1 MDNRGFIK
9 FLDDYKGKQEMLQMD
24 YLHMLRTIDHN
35 YLNMSYPVP
44 DFSNI
49 GQSDV
54 NVYKKWQE
62 EHVTQTEI
70 EDEDTVVIE
79 KPKTKKTIKVILS
92 SFDDLIQMIDDN
104 EYDDQYSYNI
114 DLKSLHLIKPELIKL
129 NNMIGMKKMKDS
141 LLDQLL
147 YFLQG
152 LHEGEHGDYKHTIIY
167 GPPGTGKT
175 EVAKIIGM
183 IYSKVGILKKNV
195 FKKVTRCDLVAG
207 FLGQTAIKTKK
218 VLDSCIGGVLFIDE
232 VYALGSSSGN
242 DDFSRE
248 CIDTI
253 CEALSDYKNDLMVI
267 IAGYKE
273 EIDER
278 FFQVNSGLESRFI
291 WKFNMENYNADE
303 LYNIFKNIVTISD
316 WKLDDGVKTDW
327 FTTNHKRFK
336 SLGRDMELLFTFSKI
351 SYGRRMYGNEN
362 VKDKLISL
370 CDLNKGFEIFK
381 NNKPDKNH
389 EMSNYLLSTIY
400 M

>member
-9 FLDDYKGKQEMLQMD
+9 FLDDYKGKQEMLQTD

-35 YLNMSYPVP
+35 YVNMSYPVP

-49 GQSDV
+49 GQRDV

-79 KPKTKKTIKVILS
+79 KPKTKKIINVILS
-92 SFDDLIQMIDDN
+92 SFDDLIQMINDN
-104 EYDDQYSYNI
+104 EYDEQYSYNI

-129 NNMIGMKKMKDS
+129 NSMIGMKKMKDS

-303 LYNIFKNIVTISD
+303 LYNIFKNIVSISD

-370 CDLNKGFEIFK
+370 CDLNKGFDIFK